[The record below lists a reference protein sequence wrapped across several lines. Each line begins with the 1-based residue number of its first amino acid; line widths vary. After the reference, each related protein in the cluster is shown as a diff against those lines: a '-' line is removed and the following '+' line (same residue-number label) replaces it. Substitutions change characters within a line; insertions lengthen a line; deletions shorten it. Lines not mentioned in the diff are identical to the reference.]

1 MSGFV
6 WKVERDWRWPLV
18 IIDVPDPVD
27 PPKFV
32 AHVLQRGSR
41 AEEIIIADTV
51 KKRFLTI
58 NTIPTCEPKSAQLKL
73 NKFFFGSTSTI
84 NGREKY

>member
-18 IIDVPDPVD
+18 TIDVPDPVD
-27 PPKFV
+27 PPQFV
-32 AHVLQRGSR
+32 AHVLQGSR

-51 KKRFLTI
+51 KKKIFH
-58 NTIPTCEPKSAQLKL
+58 
-73 NKFFFGSTSTI
+73 NK
-84 NGREKY
+84 YYPYL

>member
-32 AHVLQRGSR
+32 AHVL
-41 AEEIIIADTV
+41 
-51 KKRFLTI
+51 
-58 NTIPTCEPKSAQLKL
+58 
-73 NKFFFGSTSTI
+73 
-84 NGREKY
+84 

>member
-1 MSGFV
+1 MKTIFFSHWPFFQIVFQCLSHHNDCLIFDSQKCVLQGEIMSGFV

-32 AHVLQRGSR
+32 AHVL
-41 AEEIIIADTV
+41 
-51 KKRFLTI
+51 
-58 NTIPTCEPKSAQLKL
+58 
-73 NKFFFGSTSTI
+73 
-84 NGREKY
+84 

>member
-18 IIDVPDPVD
+18 TIDVPDPVD
-27 PPKFV
+27 PPQFV
-32 AHVLQRGSR
+32 AHVLQGSR

-51 KKRFLTI
+51 K
-58 NTIPTCEPKSAQLKL
+58 
-73 NKFFFGSTSTI
+73 TI
-84 NGREKY
+84 NGRDKY